1 MNLVCHIIVELLISQ
16 VATFPGKA
24 LPIADQCIGWWM
36 GHEAHDRK
44 EPITHRPDQQP
55 TQPATAHFNL
65 SRPFPRTFVF
75 LNYFSS
81 DFFLRNKYKRSHSQ
95 HGWRTLT
102 PMNTHTLYEYF
113 RKTEPIYFK
122 INAVI
127 MDVSLSM
134 STSLIT
140 ERPDLESTN
149 VKVVYSVSANLCD
162 HFHKYS
168 CHVFY
173 APIFARD
180 FLSFRDVTSY
190 LPSSFFSSSTMSH
203 VFVASFTFLMW
214 LPKRCEHPTTCFSP
228 PK

>member
-81 DFFLRNKYKRSHSQ
+81 DFFK
-95 HGWRTLT
+95 
-102 PMNTHTLYEYF
+102 E
-113 RKTEPIYFK
+113 I
-122 INAVI
+122 
-127 MDVSLSM
+127 
-134 STSLIT
+134 
-140 ERPDLESTN
+140 STN
-149 VKVVYSVSANLCD
+149 VAIHNTGGA
-162 HFHKYS
+162 H
-168 CHVFY
+168 
-173 APIFARD
+173 
-180 FLSFRDVTSY
+180 
-190 LPSSFFSSSTMSH
+190 
-203 VFVASFTFLMW
+203 
-214 LPKRCEHPTTCFSP
+214 SP
-228 PK
+228 L

>member
-1 MNLVCHIIVELLISQ
+1 
-16 VATFPGKA
+16 
-24 LPIADQCIGWWM
+24 
-36 GHEAHDRK
+36 
-44 EPITHRPDQQP
+44 
-55 TQPATAHFNL
+55 
-65 SRPFPRTFVF
+65 
-75 LNYFSS
+75 
-81 DFFLRNKYKRSHSQ
+81 
-95 HGWRTLT
+95 
-102 PMNTHTLYEYF
+102 MNTHTLYEYF
-113 RKTEPIYFK
+113 RKTKPIYFK

-127 MDVSLSM
+127 MDVLLSM

-214 LPKRCEHPTTCFSP
+214 LTKRCEHPTTCFSP
-228 PK
+228 PKWCGSVVVTVTGNEKTQPLKERLSDEDTTSSNITMTILCIN